1 MKSLFDVL
9 SRGILLAML
18 CAVFAVSGMPRAHA
32 QTDEAD
38 LRGTYVIEDIAQS
51 AKVASFDY
59 DEGSG
64 TFTVYDI
71 GDPQKMS
78 FAGRNVIEVD
88 GDRYERRSNELY
100 ENSRGSR
107 LPGFI
112 TGALESYRDVGD
124 LLQGG
129 GSVTYIA
136 AKPGDG
142 GQYEFALYRKDAD
155 LRGWDY

>member
-88 GDRYERRSNELY
+88 GDRYERRSTD
-100 ENSRGSR
+100 SMRTVVD
-107 LPGFI
+107 PAFP
-112 TGALESYRDVGD
+112 AL
-124 LLQGG
+124 
-129 GSVTYIA
+129 
-136 AKPGDG
+136 
-142 GQYEFALYRKDAD
+142 
-155 LRGWDY
+155 LRGRSSRIVM